1 MEMTTSKSS
10 PDMAKRDSRGR
21 FVKGSIGNPKGR
33 PVGATC
39 RALRMARDAAEKVAL
54 PMLIQAAEVGDL
66 EACKTLIAYG
76 LPRQK
81 PVEVPEPVNI
91 PDGSAGEQARAVL
104 GEVAEGRL
112 SIEAGARLLDAL
124 KARTQIEMTT
134 DFENRLAAL
143 EAAYGGKTNGR

>member
-1 MEMTTSKSS
+1 MTTNNNSS
-10 PDMAKRDSRGR
+10 ERVLRDSRGR
-21 FVKGSIGNPKGR
+21 FLKGCVANPAGR
-33 PVGATC
+33 PQGASC
-39 RALRMARDAAEKVAL
+39 RALRMARQAAEEVAL
-54 PMLIQAAEVGDL
+54 PALIEAAKGGDM
-66 EACKTLIAYG
+66 EACRVLVGYG

-81 PVEVPEPVNI
+81 PVEVPEPVNL

-104 GEVAEGRL
+104 SEVAEGRL

-143 EAAYGGKTNGR
+143 EAAYGGKKSGR